1 MATSAVPLRPLTSSA
16 SSAAATSPPFPTSSR
31 TFPPSEGQRRH
42 PDTSLSPSSFEADR
56 DSRTAPSNSMRH
68 ASAAPLLAH
77 SNGAPTRL
85 PPEVGAVASKRLN
98 AAFFLFGL
106 LNNSLYVVI
115 LTAALELLPKGV
127 PTGLV
132 SLANILPA
140 LIAKAVWPYLLKGT
154 VRYTKRVW
162 ACAGL
167 SFVGM
172 MVISLFPSLVMRL
185 LGISLASFSSGLG
198 ELTFLQLSTRYAPK
212 AANNGGASP
221 ASTVL
226 LQRNYAG
233 DGVGW
238 FASGT
243 GAAGLVGA
251 AAWWI
256 VRPLGVQLGLGILSL
271 LPAFM
276 VGAYLVLLPSVESLL
291 GQGSPAGRG
300 AYAALP
306 TADVAGAETEG
317 GLGEREEEE
326 EEEDGSEEQGGRRG
340 RSVAPERSLAFV
352 SGEVG
357 IGSGGSVA
365 SGPHEERN
373 VRLSFAEK
381 MALLKPMLV
390 PYILP
395 LVTVYFAEYTI
406 NQGVAPTLIYP
417 LPTHSQHPLLS
428 LIIKKLSDYYP
439 LYQLVYQTFV
449 FLSRSSVS
457 ILRLP
462 AIPKRFL
469 WAPAVL
475 QTLLLALLVSESL
488 HAWFR
493 ASIASPLVI
502 VLICI
507 EGLAGGGAY
516 VSVFYS
522 IGRDEEGGG
531 SSLRLPEHD
540 GDFGGGNDEAA
551 EAKGAY
557 EAARRAQEHEFRI
570 GCVGFGDS
578 LGILAASLV
587 AMPLQVD
594 LCNRQVQDG
603 RMLCKQV

>member
-1 MATSAVPLRPLTSSA
+1 MHGLVCGEIDP
-16 SSAAATSPPFPTSSR
+16 
-31 TFPPSEGQRRH
+31 
-42 PDTSLSPSSFEADR
+42 
-56 DSRTAPSNSMRH
+56 DSRTAPLPASMWRT
-68 ASAAPLLAH
+68 ASASSPSAAD
-77 SNGAPTRL
+77 G
-85 PPEVGAVASKRLN
+85 PPGRDHHHYHHRRPVAFLEPKPPISVRLN

-115 LTAALELLPKGV
+115 LTAALELLPQGV

-140 LIAKAVWPYLLKGT
+140 LVAKAVWPYVLKGT
-154 VRYTKRVW
+154 VRYTKRIW

-172 MVISLFPSLVMRL
+172 MVISMFPSLVMRL

-212 AANNGGASP
+212 PAAARGRSRRGVPTIS
-221 ASTVL
+221 
-226 LQRNYAG
+226 QGNYAG

-256 VRPLGVQLGLGILSL
+256 VRPLGVQVGLGILSL

-276 VGAYLVLLPSVESLL
+276 VGAYLLLLPSVESLL
-291 GQGSPAGRG
+291 GGGAGGGSGGTSADRG
-300 AYAALP
+300 AYAAVP
-306 TADVAGAETEG
+306 SADADA
-317 GLGEREEEE
+317 
-326 EEEDGSEEQGGRRG
+326 DAA
-340 RSVAPERSLAFV
+340 APEDDDDGDGDDADAAPRVDEHGRLVSSDRRSL
-352 SGEVG
+352 EVVPEP
-357 IGSGGSVA
+357 VA
-365 SGPHEERN
+365 DSATGAHILLAPAADDGKEGARAIK

-381 MALLKPMLV
+381 MELLRPMLW

-395 LVTVYFAEYTI
+395 LVTVYFSEYTI

-417 LPTHSQHPLLS
+417 LPTRAQHPLLS
-428 LIIKKLSDYYP
+428 RIIRKLSDYYP

-449 FLSRSSVS
+449 FISRSSVS

-469 WAPAVL
+469 WLPAIL
-475 QTLLLALLVSESL
+475 QTALLLVLASESL

-493 ASIASPLVI
+493 PSIASPLVI

-522 IGRDEEGGG
+522 IGLNEERAASVRLPDGDDDDEE
-531 SSLRLPEHD
+531 D
-540 GDFGGGNDEAA
+540 AA
-551 EAKGAY
+551 DPDHPKAAY

-578 LGILAASLV
+578 LGILVASLV
-587 AMPLQVD
+587 SMPLQVD
-594 LCNRQVQDG
+594 LCNRQVASG
-603 RMLCKQV
+603 RSLCKQV

>member
-1 MATSAVPLRPLTSSA
+1 MWRTASA
-16 SSAAATSPPFPTSSR
+16 SSP
-31 TFPPSEGQRRH
+31 
-42 PDTSLSPSSFEADR
+42 
-56 DSRTAPSNSMRH
+56 
-68 ASAAPLLAH
+68 SAAD
-77 SNGAPTRL
+77 G
-85 PPEVGAVASKRLN
+85 PPGRDHHHYHHRRPVAFLEPKPPISVRLN

-115 LTAALELLPKGV
+115 LTAALELLPQGV

-140 LIAKAVWPYLLKGT
+140 LVAKAVWPYVLKGT
-154 VRYTKRVW
+154 VRYTKRIW

-172 MVISLFPSLVMRL
+172 MVISMFPSLVMRL

-212 AANNGGASP
+212 PAAARGRSRRGVPTIS
-221 ASTVL
+221 
-226 LQRNYAG
+226 QGNYAG

-256 VRPLGVQLGLGILSL
+256 VRPLGVQTGGHDDDGDGDDADAA
-271 LPAFM
+271 PR
-276 VGAYLVLLPSVESLL
+276 VDEHGRLVSSD
-291 GQGSPAGRG
+291 R
-300 AYAALP
+300 
-306 TADVAGAETEG
+306 
-317 GLGEREEEE
+317 
-326 EEEDGSEEQGGRRG
+326 
-340 RSVAPERSLAFV
+340 RSL
-352 SGEVG
+352 EVVPEP
-357 IGSGGSVA
+357 VA
-365 SGPHEERN
+365 DSATGAHILLAPAADDGKEGARAIK

-381 MALLKPMLV
+381 MELLRPMLW

-395 LVTVYFAEYTI
+395 LVTVYFSEYTI

-417 LPTHSQHPLLS
+417 LPTRAQHPLLS
-428 LIIKKLSDYYP
+428 RIIRKLSDYYP

-449 FLSRSSVS
+449 FISRSSVS

-469 WAPAVL
+469 WLPAIL
-475 QTLLLALLVSESL
+475 QTALLLVLASESL

-493 ASIASPLVI
+493 PSIASPLVI

-522 IGRDEEGGG
+522 IGLNEERAASVRLPDGDDDDEE
-531 SSLRLPEHD
+531 D
-540 GDFGGGNDEAA
+540 AA
-551 EAKGAY
+551 DPDHPKAAY

-578 LGILAASLV
+578 LGILVASLV
-587 AMPLQVD
+587 SMPLQVD
-594 LCNRQVQDG
+594 LCNRQVASG
-603 RMLCKQV
+603 RSLCKQV